1 MVLTDTMQE
10 RPETTGRIPRTG
22 KGRAR
27 VDLLKRSAQAIFAAE
42 GYEATTMTE
51 IAALAGASIG
61 SLYQYF
67 PSKAHLAHAIRE
79 DGLAALID
87 ALTEA
92 RALEWTASDLAVRMF
107 DLLVDHAQDN
117 PAFRVVSDRRDASPA
132 ESKRQRD
139 MICARIADGLAHA
152 DPPLS
157 ASRAMV
163 AAILIHH
170 LADAAQSQQSAPDVT
185 TMALMRSEIRRMLRL
200 YLEDPT

>member
-1 MVLTDTMQE
+1 MVLTDTTQE
-10 RPETTGRIPRTG
+10 RPGSAGRVPRTG

-27 VDLLKRSAQAIFAAE
+27 VDLLKRSAQSIFAE
-42 GYEATTMTE
+42 QGYEASTMTD

-67 PSKAHLAHAIRE
+67 PSKAHLAQAIRE

-92 RALEWTASDLAVRMF
+92 RTLDWTASDLAVRTF
-107 DLLVDHAQDN
+107 DLLVDHAREN
-117 PAFRVVSDRRDASPA
+117 PAFRVVSDRRDANPA

-139 MICARIADGLAHA
+139 MICARIADGLTHA

-170 LADAAQSQQSAPDVT
+170 LADAAQAQQSDPAAT
-185 TMALMRSEIRRMLRL
+185 TTALMRSEIRRMLRL
-200 YLEDPT
+200 YLEDPV